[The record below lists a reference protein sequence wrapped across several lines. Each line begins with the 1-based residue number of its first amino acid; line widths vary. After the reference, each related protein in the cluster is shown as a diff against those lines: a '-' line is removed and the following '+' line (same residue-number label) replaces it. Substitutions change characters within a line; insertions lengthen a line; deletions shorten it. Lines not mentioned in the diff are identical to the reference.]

1 MLCVL
6 YMFLLIFTVNH
17 REQIHLFHS
26 ICTSDINTGFI
37 QNLFSVSA
45 IDHIKTTMSRDNTYV
60 LYFVVEIWFEIV
72 LCFSPPARTINWD
85 TGRTPSISGKVA
97 VTQYSLQ
104 GKVCA
109 DAWSDNAANV
119 VCRNHGYNGGVAIT
133 YQEHTA
139 SVDWILTLN
148 CTGDEMSLSECT
160 MNEDINLP
168 CSSTREIGVLCYNAG
183 QYKGKHIQ
191 SLSMVFY
198 SWILSKHHLESL
210 EYVIMKFINSKK
222 MKAKTWRENT
232 IRFY

>member
-1 MLCVL
+1 
-6 YMFLLIFTVNH
+6 
-17 REQIHLFHS
+17 
-26 ICTSDINTGFI
+26 
-37 QNLFSVSA
+37 
-45 IDHIKTTMSRDNTYV
+45 MSRDNTYV

-119 VCRNHGYNGGVAIT
+119 FCRNHGYNGGVAIT

-191 SLSMVFY
+191 SLSMVSVPGY
-198 SWILSKHHLESL
+198 CPSITWNLWNMLSWNLFIPKKLRPKPEGKIQSGFISTGQLDTNYDWDLILSILRGYWPICFLLLMESL
-210 EYVIMKFINSKK
+210 RVVS
-222 MKAKTWRENT
+222 
-232 IRFY
+232 